1 MSRNGIAFSLEEDGR
16 VSRLAPPVLDEELR
30 RATFNTG
37 DATLDALLESARAK
51 FLSPDPATRRE
62 ALEKL
67 WDAWERLKTL
77 EPGGD
82 KKASTIALL
91 NKAADEPKYRDVLE
105 QEANTLTKIGN
116 SFRIRHSETS
126 QVEIRTEDQ
135 VDYLFHRLLALILLL
150 IRAR

>member
-1 MSRNGIAFSLEEDGR
+1 M
-16 VSRLAPPVLDEELR
+16 SRLAPPLLNEELR
-30 RATFNTG
+30 RAAFETG
-37 DATLDALLESARAK
+37 DTTLDALLEAARAK
-51 FLSPDPATRRE
+51 FLSPDPALRRE

-77 EPGGD
+77 EPGAD
-82 KKASTIALL
+82 KKASATALL
-91 NKAADEPKYRDVLE
+91 DKAADEPTYRAVIE
-105 QEANTLTKIGN
+105 QEAAAVTKIGN

-126 QVEIRTEDQ
+126 QVEIRTEVQ